1 MFRRLIAALFL
12 FLPALPVF
20 AAEDENEAV
29 VIAAPA
35 QTSAAESKI
44 TLPPCNDPALIAGV
58 RRNLTAYYEAN
69 LDSTLIENRRRRLLL
84 QNLSFFEPLDVAS
97 FNDKENYQVADR
109 IIMAKINRG
118 AVPEICCSAVTNLRC
133 GARLFTCWLIL
144 LTAIWQSKSLISAI
158 CPPMPKPATFLYRF
172 LNNFFRGY

>member
-118 AVPEICCSAVTNLRC
+118 AVPENYLLAYPFDGNLAVE
-133 GARLFTCWLIL
+133 I
-144 LTAIWQSKSLISAI
+144 I
-158 CPPMPKPATFLYRF
+158 
-172 LNNFFRGY
+172 NFGDLSPDAEAGHFFIPLSE

>member
-84 QNLSFFEPLDVAS
+84 QNLSFFEPLDVTS

-118 AVPEICCSAVTNLRC
+118 AVPENMLLCRNEFKMRDEALYLLAYPFDGNLAVE
-133 GARLFTCWLIL
+133 I
-144 LTAIWQSKSLISAI
+144 I
-158 CPPMPKPATFLYRF
+158 
-172 LNNFFRGY
+172 NFGDLSPDAEAGHFFIPLSE